1 MLAPKSAN
9 VVVRANDFRPARLDA
24 LWLASNGLFS
34 PAELAEAENKIFAP
48 VVAALRTDL
57 ISLFV
62 TDDRLQVTAR
72 DASEPAVDRAMAI
85 GSALVKA
92 LPQDVNPTSAGINS
106 VWECGMEGGE
116 AFSPDILRSLFLPEG
131 SPLVAHFP
139 DASSA
144 FGSYVEREFG
154 VFRVHL
160 TIKPQQD
167 TDGDGPTTALQCQF
181 DFHHV
186 PGSENARADVVEALA
201 GWRGT
206 WEFSEEVARSLV
218 EGAHGR

>member
-116 AFSPDILRSLFLPEG
+116 AFSPDILRCSCLKG
-131 SPLVAHFP
+131 HHSSPISPTPPRLSAAMSRGNLV
-139 DASSA
+139 SSA
-144 FGSYVEREFG
+144 S
-154 VFRVHL
+154 
-160 TIKPQQD
+160 I
-167 TDGDGPTTALQCQF
+167 
-181 DFHHV
+181 
-186 PGSENARADVVEALA
+186 
-201 GWRGT
+201 
-206 WEFSEEVARSLV
+206 
-218 EGAHGR
+218 